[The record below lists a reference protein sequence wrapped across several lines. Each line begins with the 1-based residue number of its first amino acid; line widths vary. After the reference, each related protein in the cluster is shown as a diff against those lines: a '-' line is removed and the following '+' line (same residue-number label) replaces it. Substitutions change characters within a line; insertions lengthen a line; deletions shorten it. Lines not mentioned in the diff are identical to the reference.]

1 MAPYLVFANDKRET
15 AKELLIGEGNEKP
28 TMGEIAKRVGVLW
41 NQLDD
46 AAKQVYKDKA
56 DELNAKAAKE
66 YEEAGGDAAADGAD
80 GDGDDGEKGAE
91 ELGLP
96 LARVKRIM
104 KLDKEVKNM
113 QVDASKCVAKCAELF
128 IESLVEGSF
137 RSMKAN
143 KRKTIKYGD
152 VEHHVLR
159 KQRLEFLHDHVWAF
173 RPEEAQVGGAKG
185 GKGGGKENDGDDD
198 DVDGDDD
205 TTPAKASPEAPP
217 GARQVTDFFKKA
229 AAEPEGVATGA

>member
-1 MAPYLVFANDKRET
+1 MKKISPAHSCRAP
-15 AKELLIGEGNEKP
+15 GNARALTRP
-28 TMGEIAKRVGVLW
+28 PFFP
-41 NQLDD
+41 
-46 AAKQVYKDKA
+46 QVYKDKA

-137 RSMKAN
+137 RSMRAN